1 MGLTLET
8 TGGLTAASDGRL
20 KEGRCEAAV
29 AQVSGGRV
37 QCALTTH
44 RVSSVARRHKC
55 ERKNKTEGREGGE
68 RRKGKKRTGWG
79 AGKRKEKI
87 NQAKFVPEKG

>member
-8 TGGLTAASDGRL
+8 TGCLTAASEGRL

-68 RRKGKKRTGWG
+68 RRKGKKRTG
-79 AGKRKEKI
+79 AG
-87 NQAKFVPEKG
+87 QAKERRR